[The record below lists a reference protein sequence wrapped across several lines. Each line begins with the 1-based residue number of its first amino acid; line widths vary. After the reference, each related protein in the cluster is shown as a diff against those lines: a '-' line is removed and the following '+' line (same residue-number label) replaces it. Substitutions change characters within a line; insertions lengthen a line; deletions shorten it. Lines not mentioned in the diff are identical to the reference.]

1 MDPRSDR
8 GHRASSPRAPA
19 PRPEEGDAGAAHPV
33 AGVPRLGE
41 RQAQVLRAIVARY
54 VGDAAPVGSRSV
66 SHVLPIPLSAAS
78 IRNTM
83 AELAELGLV
92 EKPHHSA
99 GRVPT
104 ARGLR
109 AFVQELTPRGLDEF
123 ERRELACGMDD
134 PDPASLLRVASRL
147 LSERTRQLGFVVVP
161 RVDDLRLRHVSLVRL
176 STSRVL
182 AVLVAETGETLRR
195 IVDDEGAG
203 GQPELDRLAAALN
216 ERIAGRS
223 LGELRDALAREVAAL
238 RTRAQGVLERAVLLA
253 WRALQGDAAAGQG
266 DLVVATWLA
275 LLDQP
280 EFRDAGRVKELLA
293 AIETR
298 QALLQVVE
306 RVLGRGG
313 VTVALGEE
321 LGEPALRQL
330 ALVAAPY
337 GGDAAPGVL
346 GVIGP
351 WRMDYARVMAL
362 VGYLSELVT
371 RKLSA

>member
-1 MDPRSDR
+1 LSA
-8 GHRASSPRAPA
+8 RATIDHSAR
-19 PRPEEGDAGAAHPV
+19 DLPV
-33 AGVPRLGE
+33 LGE
-41 RQAQVLRAIVARY
+41 RQQQVLRAIVTRY

-66 SHVLPIPLSAAS
+66 SHVLSVPLSAAS

-92 EKPHHSA
+92 EKPHASA

-104 ARGLR
+104 ALGLR
-109 AFVQELTPRGLDEF
+109 VFVDGLSPRGLDEF
-123 ERRELACGMDD
+123 ERRDLAAGIGE
-134 PDPASLLRVASRL
+134 PDPASLLRVTSRV

-161 RVDDLRLRHVSLVRL
+161 RVEELRLRHLTLVRL
-176 STSRVL
+176 SSHRVL

-195 IVDDEGAG
+195 VVDDDQAGA
-203 GQPELDRLAAALN
+203 QPELDRLAAALN
-216 ERIAGRS
+216 ERIAGRT
-223 LGELRDALAREVAAL
+223 LVELREALAREVAAL
-238 RTRAQGVLERAVLLA
+238 RSRAEGVVERAVRLA
-253 WRALQGDAAAGQG
+253 WRALQADDEGAGQTTSRAGGVKQKASQLHG
-266 DLVVATWLA
+266 DLVIATWLA

-280 EFRDAGRVKELLA
+280 EFRDAARVKELLA

-298 QALLQVVE
+298 EALLQVVE
-306 RVLGRGG
+306 RVLGAGRG

-321 LGEPALRQL
+321 LGEPGLRQL

-337 GGDAAPGVL
+337 GSGLAPGVL